1 MAQSISA
8 VSSSHDSQPKPPSR
22 PIPIRQQLSQL
33 SLGDLP
39 QPRSTSRN
47 GHLNLNTFSP
57 VNEYGSFEFDRV
69 FKRGKVFCKIRSRH
83 AFKSSWKPGYLVL
96 RPNLLSVY
104 KDEDEARLLLSI
116 TLTEVTAVAPVS
128 STRHPRDYTWSIFTP
143 SKNYRFQSVSFQS
156 VSDQDAED
164 WIERIRSELHVDEE
178 EEAIIAESKS
188 RPVHSSA
195 LSDPDDQQGVIT
207 ASELSDFGENEQQYP
222 PRVTSPLPELA
233 KTASRGRNLPFIQE
247 YSGNEITEFSDL
259 SDGPDSQARAQQ
271 RLSKPKVGG
280 GGGGGA
286 SASNT
291 ASDQPHRP
299 SLARESVSSGPL
311 GDPDRVIYQGY
322 LQVLRSK
329 HGVRQW
335 KKLWVVL
342 RPISLALYKDDK
354 EYCATR
360 IIPMSQVITAAEI
373 DPISRSKSFCLQIIT
388 DDRPS
393 YRCCAPDEESLA
405 KWLGALKSII
415 AARRKALLEKEKST
429 AGGVVPVIVATT
441 PEPFQPLR

>member
-1 MAQSISA
+1 MAQSLSTA
-8 VSSSHDSQPKPPSR
+8 SSSHDFQAKTPSR
-22 PIPIRQQLSQL
+22 PIRQMNQL

-39 QPRSTSRN
+39 QPLPTSRN

-57 VNEYGSFEFDRV
+57 VNEHGSFEFDRV

-83 AFKSSWKPGYLVL
+83 AFKASWKPCYLVL

-104 KDEDEARLLLSI
+104 KDEDEAKLLLSI
-116 TLTEVTAVAPVS
+116 TLTEVTAIAPVS
-128 STRHPRDYTWSIFTP
+128 STRHPRDFTWSVFTP
-143 SKNYRFQSVSFQS
+143 SKNYRFQSVS
-156 VSDQDAED
+156 DQDAED
-164 WIERIRSELHVDEE
+164 WFERIRSELHVDEE

-188 RPVHSSA
+188 RPAPNSSA
-195 LSDPDDQQGVIT
+195 LSDPDDQLGVIT
-207 ASELSDFGENEQQYP
+207 ASELSDFGETEQQQQQQQPPP
-222 PRVTSPLPELA
+222 PRVTSPTLELSQ
-233 KTASRGRNLPFIQE
+233 TQSRGRNLPFIQE
-247 YSGNEITEFSDL
+247 YSGNDMTEFSDL

-271 RLSKPKVGG
+271 QQRLSKHKA
-280 GGGGGA
+280 GGA
-286 SASNT
+286 SASNAAT
-291 ASDQPHRP
+291 NASDQSHRAP
-299 SLARESVSSGPL
+299 LARESASSGPL
-311 GDPDRVIYQGY
+311 SDPDRVIYQGY

-329 HGVRQW
+329 RGVRQW

-415 AARRKALLEKEKST
+415 AARRKALEKGKA
-429 AGGVVPVIVATT
+429 AGVPVPTIVATT
-441 PEPFQPLR
+441 PETFQPLR

>member
-1 MAQSISA
+1 MS
-8 VSSSHDSQPKPPSR
+8 VSTRH
-22 PIPIRQQLSQL
+22 L
-33 SLGDLP
+33 SLHSC
-39 QPRSTSRN
+39 QAN
-47 GHLNLNTFSP
+47 HEF
-57 VNEYGSFEFDRV
+57 YGQ
-69 FKRGKVFCKIRSRH
+69 

-128 STRHPRDYTWSIFTP
+128 STRHPRDYTWSVFTP
-143 SKNYRFQSVSFQS
+143 SKNYRFQS

-178 EEAIIAESKS
+178 EEAILAESKS
-188 RPVHSSA
+188 RPANSSA

-207 ASELSDFGENEQQYP
+207 ASELSDFGETEQQQQP
-222 PRVTSPLPELA
+222 QRVTSPSPELF
-233 KTASRGRNLPFIQE
+233 KTLSRGRNLPFIQE
-247 YSGNEITEFSDL
+247 YSGNEMTEFSDL

-271 RLSKPKVGG
+271 QRLSKQKASGA
-280 GGGGGA
+280 GGA

-291 ASDQPHRP
+291 ASDQPQRP
-299 SLARESVSSGPL
+299 SLARESASSGPL

-329 HGVRQW
+329 RGVRQW

-354 EYCATR
+354 VL
-360 IIPMSQVITAAEI
+360 PL
-373 DPISRSKSFCLQIIT
+373 P
-388 DDRPS
+388 PS
-393 YRCCAPDEESLA
+393 
-405 KWLGALKSII
+405 
-415 AARRKALLEKEKST
+415 
-429 AGGVVPVIVATT
+429 
-441 PEPFQPLR
+441 